1 MCTDASTV
9 RFLSWTR
16 TLRIWLCLLVYSGA
30 ASAAELNIEITQ
42 GVDNPIP
49 VAVVPFEWN
58 GAGTPPADVAEVI
71 GNNLE
76 QVGEFQAL
84 SRANMLSMPSSSDE
98 VYFRDWRI
106 LAQQYLV
113 VGRIDQPAGSDTVQ
127 VQWEFFDVVRE
138 EQLVGEVL
146 TGSVNQ
152 LRDIAHEISNVVY
165 EEITGR
171 RGAFNTRILYVSSE
185 GPIGEEEYRL
195 HVADYDGRREQVLLE
210 SSSPIMSPT
219 WSPDGSRI
227 AYVSFET
234 EYPRIYI
241 QELAT
246 GERRELPGFSGI
258 NSSPVWSP
266 DGQRMALVLS
276 RDGSPDVYVMDLQTE
291 ELTRLTDHPRAD
303 TEPSWTPDGERV
315 IFTSDRTGQPQIY
328 SVGMDGGFPERLT
341 FDCYYCAKG
350 SLLDDGINLVH
361 VRRETRQDNTYSI
374 AVLNMDSL
382 RVTTLTDT
390 SLDESPTVAPNGS
403 MVMYGTTYNGR
414 GVLDAVSVDG
424 RIRFRLP
431 SPQGDVREPAWS
443 PYLN

>member
-1 MCTDASTV
+1 MTIH
-9 RFLSWTR
+9 RLQ
-16 TLRIWLCLLVYSGA
+16 IWLFLMLCSGM
-30 ASAAELNIEITQ
+30 ASAAELNIEITR

-49 VAVVPFEWN
+49 VAVVPFEWDGEGN
-58 GAGTPPADVAEVI
+58 PDEDVADVI
-71 GNNLE
+71 GRNLE

-84 SRANMLSMPSSSDE
+84 SRANMLSMPNEENE

-113 VGRIDQPAGSDTVQ
+113 VGRIEQAAGSNMVQ

-138 EQLVGEVL
+138 EKLVGEVL
-146 TGSVNQ
+146 TGSEGQ

-185 GPIGEEEYRL
+185 GSTQQEQYRL
-195 HVADYDGRREQVLLE
+195 HVADYDGRRSQVLLE
-210 SSSPIMSPT
+210 SSDPIMSPT
-219 WSPDGSRI
+219 WSPDGSQI
-227 AYVSFET
+227 AYVSFESD
-234 EYPRIYI
+234 YPRIYI
-241 QELAT
+241 QDLST
-246 GERRELPGFSGI
+246 GERRQLPGYSGI

-266 DGQRMALVLS
+266 DGQRMAVVLS
-276 RDGSPDVYVMDLQTE
+276 RDGSPDVYVLDLQTD
-291 ELTRLTDHPRAD
+291 ELTQLTDHPRAE
-303 TEPSWTPDGERV
+303 TEPSWTRDGERV
-315 IFTSDRTGQPQIY
+315 LFTSDRTGQPQIY

-341 FDCYYCAKG
+341 FDCFYCAKG
-350 SLLDDGINLVH
+350 KILDDGVNMVH
-361 VRRETRQDNTYSI
+361 VRRDTRQDSSYSI
-374 AVLNMDSL
+374 AVLNMDTL

-414 GVLDAVSVDG
+414 GVLDAVSIDG